1 MISDSVQGAVK
12 WLTYTNPVVTNSVQG
27 FNSVLNWMGVASSS
41 EKQNI
46 IKMESRNIL
55 QMLGKNI
62 YFYKMAGLLGASA
75 VILGAYGAHV
85 VAHKANPEEA
95 RNFETAN
102 RYHFYHTFALLGVPF
117 CRFPRV
123 TGALFISGTLIF
135 CGTCYYNG
143 LTADKTFNKYTPT
156 GGMLLIAAW
165 MSMIL

>member
-12 WLTYTNPVVTNSVQG
+12 WITYTNPVVTNSVQG
-27 FNSVLNWMGVASSS
+27 FNSMLNWAGLTSSS
-41 EKQNI
+41 EKQKI
-46 IKMESRNIL
+46 MKMESQNIF

-62 YFYKMAGLLGASA
+62 YIFKMAGLLGASA

-85 VAHKANPEEA
+85 VAHKSNPEEI

-102 RYHFYHTFALLGVPF
+102 RYHFYHTFALFGVPF
-117 CRFPRV
+117 CRFPRI

-143 LTADKTFNKYTPT
+143 LTGDKTFNKYTPT